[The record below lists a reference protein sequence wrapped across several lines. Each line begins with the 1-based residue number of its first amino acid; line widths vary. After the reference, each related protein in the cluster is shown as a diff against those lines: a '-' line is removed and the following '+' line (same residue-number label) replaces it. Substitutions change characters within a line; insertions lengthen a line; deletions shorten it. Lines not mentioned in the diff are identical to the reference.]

1 MFKNMSIAHKFG
13 LIILAAIGMI
23 GVSTTVA
30 LVNLR
35 SAMMD
40 QKRAE
45 IRNTVDAAATI
56 LKGAYEAAVAAGAKP
71 DDAIRAAGNVLRSS
85 RFDNGNYFYI
95 YDLTGDTLMHPL
107 RKDLEGKN
115 NLGLKD
121 KNGVMIIQ
129 EFVKTVQAKGA
140 GFTDYHWKKPGQ
152 ETESLKIAYNA
163 LIPGSKAFVGSGL
176 HADDVDAA
184 IIQEIREMALI
195 VVPLFLLFCALSY
208 GVMRNVSGGV
218 KELTTSVE
226 GIAAGKLDTEVKGIE
241 RGDEVGVVARAL
253 LGFRDALFS
262 KDAADRNMSI
272 AQERDRARQ
281 LAIEEAIRVFE
292 SKVNSA
298 VVTISSTATE
308 LEASANELAR
318 TAENTT
324 MEASTVAAA
333 ATQTNTTFHGLAA
346 AGEQLSGTAAEI
358 SRILREATDASAGA
372 VSSVRATDDSA
383 QRLVSAA
390 SRIGAIVE
398 LIRGLAEQ
406 TNLLALNATIEAARA
421 GDAGRGFAVVA
432 TEVKELANQT
442 AKATND
448 ISDMVSE
455 IQGAIDSTVG
465 SIKDIDQSI
474 ALIERATGAIA
485 GSVGEQERATH
496 EIAGN
501 VQQAVNG
508 TDEVTRAITQVS
520 SAANETAAATSQVH
534 GAAGDLSRQAEVMRA
549 EVERFLANV
558 RAA

>member
-1 MFKNMSIAHKFG
+1 MFKNFSIAQKFA
-13 LIILAAIGMI
+13 LIILSAVAVMVISTVAQVMEMRSGMI
-23 GVSTTVA
+23 
-30 LVNLR
+30 
-35 SAMMD
+35 D

-45 IRNTVDAAATI
+45 IRNTVDAAASI
-56 LKGAYEAAVAAGAKP
+56 LKSSYDAAVASGAKP
-71 DDAIRAAGNVLRSS
+71 EDAIRTAGNVLRAS
-85 RFDNGNYFYI
+85 RFDNGNYFYV

-129 EFVKTVQAKGA
+129 EFIKEVKAKGA

-152 ETESLKIAYNA
+152 ETETLKIAYNA
-163 LIPGSKAFVGSGL
+163 LIPGTQAFVGSGL
-176 HADDVDAA
+176 HTDDVDAVLK
-184 IIQEIREMALI
+184 REMIETALI
-195 VVPLFLLFCALSY
+195 VTPFFLLFCGLAHF
-208 GVMRNVSGGV
+208 VMRNVSGGV
-218 KELTTSVE
+218 KDLTGSVE
-226 GIAAGKLDTEVKGIE
+226 GIVAGALDTEVRGTD

-253 LGFRDALFS
+253 LGFRDALVA
-262 KDAADRNMSI
+262 KDAADRNMAVI
-272 AQERDRARQ
+272 QERDRTRQ
-281 LAIEEAIRVFE
+281 MAIEEAIRTFE
-292 SKVNSA
+292 DKVNTA

-346 AGEQLSGTAAEI
+346 AGEQLSGTAGEI

-372 VSSVRATDDSA
+372 VTSVRATDDSA

-390 SRIGAIVE
+390 SRIGVIVE

-448 ISDMVSE
+448 ISEMVAE

-465 SIKDIDQSI
+465 SIKDIDHSI
-474 ALIERATGAIA
+474 AMIERATGAIA

-534 GAAGDLSRQAEVMRA
+534 GAAGDLSRQAEVMRV

>member
-1 MFKNMSIAHKFG
+1 MLNNFSIPRKFA
-13 LIILAAIGMI
+13 LIILSAIAVMAIGTLVQLMQMRTGMI
-23 GVSTTVA
+23 
-30 LVNLR
+30 
-35 SAMMD
+35 D

-45 IRNTVDAAATI
+45 IRNTVDAAASI
-56 LKGAYEAAVAAGAKP
+56 LKSTYDAAVAAGAKP
-71 DDAIRAAGNVLRSS
+71 DEAIRTAGNVLRAS
-85 RFDNGNYFYI
+85 RFDGGNYFYI
-95 YDLTGDTLMHPL
+95 YDLSGDTLMHPL

-129 EFVKTVQAKGA
+129 EFIREVKAKGA

-152 ETESLKIAYNA
+152 DVETLKIAYNV
-163 LIPGSKAFVGSGL
+163 LIPGTQAFVGSGL
-176 HADDVDAA
+176 HADDVDAVLIKQA
-184 IIQEIREMALI
+184 IETAFI
-195 VVPLFLLFCALSY
+195 VTPLFLLFCGLAHL
-208 GVMRNVSGGV
+208 VMRNVSGGV
-218 KELTTSVE
+218 KELTSSVE
-226 GIAAGKLDTEVKGIE
+226 GIAAGALDTEVKGTN

-253 LGFRDALFS
+253 LGFRDALVA
-262 KDAADRNMSI
+262 KDVADRNMAA

-281 LAIEEAIRVFE
+281 QAIEQAIRTFE
-292 SKVNSA
+292 EKVNSA

-406 TNLLALNATIEAARA
+406 TNLLAVNATIEAARA

-448 ISDMVSE
+448 ISEMVAE

>member
-1 MFKNMSIAHKFG
+1 MLKNFSIARKFA
-13 LIILAAIGMI
+13 LIILSAIAVMAIGTLVQLMQMRTGMI
-23 GVSTTVA
+23 
-30 LVNLR
+30 
-35 SAMMD
+35 D

-56 LKGAYEAAVAAGAKP
+56 LKSTYDAAVASGAKP
-71 DDAIRAAGNVLRSS
+71 EDAIRAAGNVLRAS

-95 YDLTGDTLMHPL
+95 YDLSGDTLMHPL

-129 EFVKTVQAKGA
+129 EFIKEVKAKGG

-152 ETESLKIAYNA
+152 DVETLKIAYNV
-163 LIPGSKAFVGSGL
+163 LIPGTQAFVGSGL
-176 HADDVDAA
+176 HADDVDAVLK
-184 IIQEIREMALI
+184 QELLETALI
-195 VVPLFLLFCALSY
+195 VTPLFLLFCGLAHL
-208 GVMRNVSGGV
+208 VMRNVSGGV
-218 KELTTSVE
+218 TDLTASVE
-226 GIAAGKLDTEVKGIE
+226 GIAAGALETEVKGTD

-253 LGFRDALFS
+253 LGFRDALVA
-262 KDAADRNMSI
+262 KDAADRNM
-272 AQERDRARQ
+272 AATQERDRARQ
-281 LAIEEAIRVFE
+281 QAIEIAIRTFE
-292 SKVNSA
+292 EKVNTA

-346 AGEQLSGTAAEI
+346 AGEELSGTAAEI
-358 SRILREATDASAGA
+358 SRILREATEASAGA

-448 ISDMVSE
+448 ISEMIAE

-534 GAAGDLSRQAEVMRA
+534 GAAGDLSRQAEVMRS

>member
-1 MFKNMSIAHKFG
+1 MFKNFSIARKFA
-13 LIILAAIGMI
+13 LIIISAIAVMAIGTAVQLMNMRAAMI
-23 GVSTTVA
+23 D
-30 LVNLR
+30 
-35 SAMMD
+35 M
-40 QKRAE
+40 KRAE

-56 LKGAYEAAVAAGAKP
+56 LKGAYDAAVAAGTKP
-71 DDAIRAAGNVLRSS
+71 EEAIRAAGNVLRAS

-129 EFVKTVQAKGA
+129 EFVKVVKANQS

-152 ETESLKIAYNA
+152 DVETLKIAYNA
-163 LIPGSKAFVGSGL
+163 LIPGTQAFVGSGL
-176 HADDVDAA
+176 HADDVDAL
-184 IIQEIREMALI
+184 ILQELGKTTLI
-195 VVPLFLLFCALSY
+195 VTPLFLLFCGLAY
-208 GVMRNVSGGV
+208 TVMRNVSGGV

-226 GIAAGKLDTEVKGIE
+226 GIATGALDTDVKGVD

-253 LGFRDALFS
+253 LGFRDALVA
-262 KDAADRNMSI
+262 KDAADRNM
-272 AQERDRARQ
+272 AMVQERERSRQ
-281 LAIEEAIRVFE
+281 QAIETAIRIFE
-292 SKVNSA
+292 DKVNTA

-308 LEASANELAR
+308 LEASATELAR

-346 AGEQLSGTAAEI
+346 AGEELSGTAAEI

-448 ISDMVSE
+448 ISAMISE
-455 IQGAIDSTVG
+455 IQAAIDSTVV

-520 SAANETAAATSQVH
+520 SAANETAAATGQVH

>member
-1 MFKNMSIAHKFG
+1 MLKNFSIARKFA
-13 LIILAAIGMI
+13 LIILSAIAVMAIGTFVQLMQMRTGMI
-23 GVSTTVA
+23 
-30 LVNLR
+30 
-35 SAMMD
+35 D

-45 IRNTVDAAATI
+45 IRNTVDAAASI
-56 LKGAYEAAVAAGAKP
+56 LKSTYDAAVASGAKP
-71 DDAIRAAGNVLRSS
+71 EDAIRTAGNVLRAS

-95 YDLTGDTLMHPL
+95 YDLSGDTLMHPL

-129 EFVKTVQAKGA
+129 EFIKEVKAKGG
-140 GFTDYHWKKPGQ
+140 GFTDYYWKKPGQ
-152 ETESLKIAYNA
+152 DVETLKIAYNA
-163 LIPGSKAFVGSGL
+163 LIPGTQAFVGSGL
-176 HADDVDAA
+176 HADDVDAVLIKQA
-184 IIQEIREMALI
+184 IETALI
-195 VVPLFLLFCALSY
+195 VTPLFLLFCGLAHL
-208 GVMRNVSGGV
+208 VMRNVSSGV
-218 KELTTSVE
+218 KDLTGSVE
-226 GIAAGKLDTEVKGIE
+226 GIAAGALDTEVKGVD

-253 LGFRDALFS
+253 LGFRDALVA
-262 KDAADRNMSI
+262 KDAADRNMAA
-272 AQERDRARQ
+272 AQERDRSRQ
-281 LAIEEAIRVFE
+281 QAIEHAIRTFE
-292 SKVNSA
+292 EKVNSA

-448 ISDMVSE
+448 ISEMIAE

-534 GAAGDLSRQAEVMRA
+534 GAAGDLSRQAEVMRV

>member
-1 MFKNMSIAHKFG
+1 MFKNFSIARKFG
-13 LIILAAIGMI
+13 LIILAAIAMLGL
-23 GVSTTVA
+23 STIVA
-30 LVNLR
+30 LYNLR
-35 SAMMD
+35 TAMMD

-56 LKGAYEAAVAAGAKP
+56 LKGVYDAAIAAGTKP
-71 DDAIRAAGNVLRSS
+71 EEAMKAAGNVLRSS
-85 RFDNGNYFYI
+85 RFDNGNYFHI
-95 YDLTGDTLMHPL
+95 YDLNGDTLMHPL

-115 NLGLKD
+115 NLDLKD

-129 EFVKTVQAKGA
+129 EFVRVVKAQQA

-152 ETESLKIAYNA
+152 NTETLKIAYNA
-163 LIPGSKAFVGSGL
+163 LIPGTQVFVSSGL
-176 HADDVDAA
+176 HADDVDTAVM
-184 IIQEIREMALI
+184 QEIREMA
-195 VVPLFLLFCALSY
+195 VFVTPLFLLFCGLAFW
-208 GVMRNVSGGV
+208 VMRNVSGGV
-218 KELTTSVE
+218 KQLTAGVE
-226 GIAAGKLDTEVKGIE
+226 GIAAGALDTDVQGTD

-253 LGFRDALFS
+253 LGFRDALVA
-262 KDAADRNMSI
+262 KDAADRSVAM

-281 LAIEEAIRVFE
+281 QAIEAAIRTFE
-292 SKVNSA
+292 DKVNTA

-346 AGEQLSGTAAEI
+346 AGEELSGTAAEI
-358 SRILREATDASAGA
+358 SRILRDATDASAGA

-448 ISDMVSE
+448 ISEMVSE
-455 IQGAIDSTVG
+455 IQGAIETTVG

-501 VQQAVNG
+501 VQQAVSG

-520 SAANETAAATSQVH
+520 SAANETAAATGQVH
-534 GAAGDLSRQAEVMRA
+534 SAAGDLSRQAEVMRA
-549 EVERFLANV
+549 EVERFLASV

>member
-1 MFKNMSIAHKFG
+1 MLKNFSLARKFALVILSAIAVMVVG
-13 LIILAAIGMI
+13 TLVQLMQMRSGMI
-23 GVSTTVA
+23 
-30 LVNLR
+30 
-35 SAMMD
+35 D

-45 IRNTVDAAATI
+45 IRNTVDSAASI
-56 LKGAYEAAVAAGAKP
+56 LKSTYDAAVASGAKP
-71 DDAIRAAGNVLRSS
+71 EEAIRIAGNVLRSS

-95 YDLTGDTLMHPL
+95 YDLSGDTLMHPL

-129 EFVKTVQAKGA
+129 EFIKEVKARGA

-152 ETESLKIAYNA
+152 DVETLKIAYNT
-163 LIPGSKAFVGSGL
+163 LIPGTQAFVGSGL
-176 HADDVDAA
+176 HADDVDAVLK
-184 IIQEIREMALI
+184 QELLETALI
-195 VVPLFLLFCALSY
+195 VTPLFALFCGLAHL
-208 GVMRNVSGGV
+208 VMRNVSGGV
-218 KELTTSVE
+218 KDLTGSVE
-226 GIAAGKLDTEVKGIE
+226 GIAAGALDTEVKGTD

-253 LGFRDALFS
+253 LGFREALIS
-262 KDAADRNMSI
+262 KDAADRNMAA
-272 AQERDRARQ
+272 AQERDRNRQ
-281 LAIEEAIRVFE
+281 KVIEQAIRTFE
-292 SKVNSA
+292 EKVNTA

-448 ISDMVSE
+448 ISEMVAE

-520 SAANETAAATSQVH
+520 SAANETAAATGQVH

>member
-1 MFKNMSIAHKFG
+1 MFKNLSIARKFG
-13 LIILAAIGMI
+13 LIIVAAIVMI
-23 GVSTTVA
+23 GVSITVQ
-30 LVNLR
+30 LLHFR
-35 SAMMD
+35 DAMMD

-45 IRNTVDAAATI
+45 IRNTVDAATTI
-56 LKGAYEAAVAAGAKP
+56 LKGAYDGALAAGAKP
-71 DDAIRAAGNVLRSS
+71 EEAMKVAGNVLRSS
-85 RFDNGNYFYI
+85 RFDNGNYFYV
-95 YDLTGDTLMHPL
+95 YDLSGTTLMHPL
-107 RKDLEGKN
+107 RQDLEGKN

-129 EFVKTVQAKGA
+129 EFVKEVKAKGA
-140 GFTDYHWKKPGQ
+140 GFTDYHWKKAGQ
-152 ETESLKIAYNA
+152 DTETLKIAYNA
-163 LIPGSKAFVGSGL
+163 LIPGTQAFVGSGL

-184 IIQEIREMALI
+184 IVQETREMAI
-195 VVPLFLLFCALSY
+195 VVIPLFLLFCALAYS
-208 GVMRNVSGGV
+208 VMRNVSSGV
-218 KELTTSVE
+218 TQLTQSVD
-226 GIAAGKLDTEVKGIE
+226 GIASGALDTEVKGTD

-253 LGFRDALFS
+253 LGFRDALIA
-262 KDAADRNMSI
+262 KEMADKNVTMT
-272 AQERDRARQ
+272 QERDRARQ
-281 LAIEEAIRVFE
+281 QAIEAAIRIFE
-292 SKVNSA
+292 DKVNTA
-298 VVTISSTATE
+298 VVTISSTATQ

-318 TAENTT
+318 SAENTT

-346 AGEQLSGTAAEI
+346 AGEELSGTAGEI

-372 VSSVRATDDSA
+372 VTSVRATDDSA

-520 SAANETAAATSQVH
+520 SAANETAAATGQVH
-534 GAAGDLSRQAEVMRA
+534 SAAGDLSRQAEVMRA

>member
-1 MFKNMSIAHKFG
+1 M
-13 LIILAAIGMI
+13 AA
-23 GVSTTVA
+23 
-30 LVNLR
+30 
-35 SAMMD
+35 
-40 QKRAE
+40 
-45 IRNTVDAAATI
+45 
-56 LKGAYEAAVAAGAKP
+56 
-71 DDAIRAAGNVLRSS
+71 
-85 RFDNGNYFYI
+85 
-95 YDLTGDTLMHPL
+95 
-107 RKDLEGKN
+107 
-115 NLGLKD
+115 
-121 KNGVMIIQ
+121 
-129 EFVKTVQAKGA
+129 
-140 GFTDYHWKKPGQ
+140 
-152 ETESLKIAYNA
+152 
-163 LIPGSKAFVGSGL
+163 
-176 HADDVDAA
+176 
-184 IIQEIREMALI
+184 
-195 VVPLFLLFCALSY
+195 
-208 GVMRNVSGGV
+208 
-218 KELTTSVE
+218 
-226 GIAAGKLDTEVKGIE
+226 
-241 RGDEVGVVARAL
+241 
-253 LGFRDALFS
+253 
-262 KDAADRNMSI
+262 
-272 AQERDRARQ
+272 AQERDRSRQ
-281 LAIEEAIRVFE
+281 QAIEHAIRTFE
-292 SKVNSA
+292 EKVNSA

-448 ISDMVSE
+448 ISEMIAE

-534 GAAGDLSRQAEVMRA
+534 GAAGDLSRQAEVMRV